1 MKLSQ
6 KERKLLSTERLKATS
21 RMASEMA
28 HELNTPLGGILMYSH
43 LLLEDMPEDDPNRK
57 KVLKINELAHRCKI
71 IGQGL
76 CDFSYREGPH
86 PKPVQI
92 NRILHNVIGFLED
105 HVLLRDVPIQ
115 TCFDSNLPRV
125 TGDENKLEQ
134 VFTNVMISAAQSKDG
149 TGTLT
154 LRTEFAPATNTVRIE
169 CFDTGSGIDDRNPG
183 RAFEPFHATNEEG
196 MGSGIGLSICHAIVE
211 QHGGTITIEN
221 SKRHGATFTI
231 FLPVADIDAS
241 PSADQAVTV

>member
-6 KERKLLSTERLKATS
+6 KDQRLLSTERLKATS

-43 LLLEDMPEDDPNRK
+43 LLLEDMPENDPNRK

-76 CDFSYREGPH
+76 CDFSYQEGPH

-92 NRILHNVIGFLED
+92 NRILYNVIGFLEE
-105 HVLLRDVPIQ
+105 HLLLRDISIQ
-115 TCFDSNLPRV
+115 TCFNSDLPMV
-125 TGDENKLEQ
+125 TGDENRLEQ
-134 VFTNVMISAAQSKDG
+134 AFINVMINAAQSMDG

-169 CFDTGSGIDDRNPG
+169 CFDTGLGIEDRNLG
-183 RAFEPFHATNEEG
+183 RAFEPFHATNKKGTGTG
-196 MGSGIGLSICHAIVE
+196 MSLSICHAIVE
-211 QHGGTITIEN
+211 QHGGTITIES
-221 SKRHGATFTI
+221 SKRHGSTFTI
-231 FLPVADIDAS
+231 FLPVADIDAA
-241 PSADQAVTV
+241 PPVDQVVTL

>member
-1 MKLSQ
+1 
-6 KERKLLSTERLKATS
+6 
-21 RMASEMA
+21 MASEMA

-76 CDFSYREGPH
+76 CDFSYQEGPH

-105 HVLLRDVPIQ
+105 HVLLRNISIQ
-115 TCFDSNLPRV
+115 TRFDSDLPKV
-125 TGDENKLEQ
+125 TGNENRLEQ
-134 VFTNVMISAAQSKDG
+134 VFTNVMINAAQSMNG

-169 CFDTGSGIDDRNPG
+169 CFDTGRGIDYRNPG
-183 RAFEPFHATNEEG
+183 RAFEPFSATQKEG
-196 MGSGIGLSICHAIVE
+196 MGTGISPSICHAIVE
-211 QHGGTITIEN
+211 QHGGTITIES
-221 SKRHGATFTI
+221 SKGQGSTFTI
-231 FLPVADIDAS
+231 FLPVADIDVVP
-241 PSADQAVTV
+241 PSDKVATL